1 MVVKNHFFRR
11 LEDLEKT
18 GGFLTF
24 SGDVEVEH
32 SLVENGFKTVSL
44 IVILQWL
51 VLHNLQGK
59 LVRSLFH
66 TITSPADYNL
76 LNTSAKLFRH
86 SEKTLAEKFNIFKL
100 SPQIQA

>member
-1 MVVKNHFFRR
+1 MFGDF
-11 LEDLEKT
+11 EKT

-24 SGDVEVEH
+24 SGGVEVEH
-32 SLVENGFKTVSL
+32 SLVENGFKTASL

-51 VLHNLQGK
+51 VLHNLQEK

-66 TITSPADYNL
+66 TITSPVDYSL

-100 SPQIQA
+100 FPQIQA